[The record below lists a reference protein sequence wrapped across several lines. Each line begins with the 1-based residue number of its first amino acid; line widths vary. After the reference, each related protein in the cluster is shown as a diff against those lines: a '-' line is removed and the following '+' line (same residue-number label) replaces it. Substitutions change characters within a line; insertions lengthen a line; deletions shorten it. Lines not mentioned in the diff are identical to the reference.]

1 MKKKK
6 SVISNKVWLLI
17 SFLAA
22 MLVWYL
28 AVPWKGYRTKLS
40 ICGQGSSFRED
51 HDRQRR
57 VLQGYCK
64 QYVMRGS
71 RIWSWLYHIPSSCF
85 SDGMVHTGS
94 EDHRAMDQFYP

>member
-17 SFLAA
+17 SGCNAC
-22 MLVWYL
+22 MVS

>member
-28 AVPWKGYRTKLS
+28 LS
-40 ICGQGSSFRED
+40 LGKATGRSFPFAGQGSSFRED